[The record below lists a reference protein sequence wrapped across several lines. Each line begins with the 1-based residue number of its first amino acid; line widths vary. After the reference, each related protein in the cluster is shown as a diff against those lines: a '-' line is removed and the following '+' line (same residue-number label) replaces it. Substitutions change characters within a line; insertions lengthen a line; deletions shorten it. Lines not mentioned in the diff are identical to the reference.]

1 MESNANGTQLIAK
14 ITGRLDLVVAIGV
27 MIFLLGLPFH
37 LVIKKLIPG
46 PLGTY
51 WKEILL
57 GLLVVIWIIQS
68 IRQRRLLLTG
78 TPLDTAVLIYLG
90 LLILRFALDGFTL
103 TAAWGLYASVM
114 YLPLF
119 WLVPM
124 ALRKFPER
132 STQLVISLIVV
143 GVVAALGGLIEFA
156 LDRPLWPADELLRL
170 YGSYD
175 AFLYGTHLRRV
186 YFTFDSPTALANTL
200 AMLLPL
206 AFAFVLFTKERK
218 TRLLAGGAAVIIAG
232 GILVTYSRGIWVASA
247 LAVLVMVILGFR
259 KQLSQR
265 AWMAVAGV
273 LLLIGVTGL
282 IVAVTRPSRLSP
294 SNEGVADLTLSAYQS
309 APVKQVAIDLLE
321 IQPEVG
327 EAQIQV
333 WTLED
338 PLNGQADQRSVLFEH
353 PTESGKAEIRYR
365 VDVPAEGALSYAIS
379 LSPDVWAQDKG
390 DGVNFQIFVQTAN
403 GNEPGQFIFN
413 RYINPKVNP
422 NDRRWLNFI
431 VDLTPWSGQ
440 TINLSFIT
448 ENGPAGDWQF
458 DWAGWAEPKIIAID
472 PAFVQANVT
481 QKQNIVVQQIGS
493 ILDWAKDQSNQDRL
507 FAWKTALNAWKQ
519 APLWGIGLGST
530 GFAALRTHPETAF
543 VTESQV
549 LKALTELGLLGIL
562 SLGYLWFMIGRVGLR
577 AYRQANDPA
586 RQLILLGILVSLVVV
601 FIEGWVYQN
610 LEVKQVNAY
619 FWTMVGL
626 LAFLSTSRED
636 Q

>member
-601 FIEGWVYQN
+601 FVEGWVYQN